1 MRVGPAVIVRA
12 RRGVPLTA
20 SGMTARMATAAAY
33 DERITGGRDAA
44 VSDDR
49 ADETRPERR
58 ARKRREMQTHG
69 ANLAQIYRNAVLKRA
84 EALKKRRRQRI

>member
-1 MRVGPAVIVRA
+1 M
-12 RRGVPLTA
+12 
-20 SGMTARMATAAAY
+20 
-33 DERITGGRDAA
+33 
-44 VSDDR
+44 SDDR